1 MRVKKYIVDT
11 MPEAMSQIRHEL
23 GQDAVIVS
31 TKEVRAGGFLGMFR
45 KRCIEVVAAVDE
57 QEKTER
63 TRSTASSLQE
73 TAGAKSYV
81 SSSMARSAYSGKREA
96 LTAVRPAGPRHDSA
110 QTMNRAPTEHSS
122 AAPSPVGVLP
132 YSREEEERQRDLN
145 AFQDAVMQ
153 ARLQEAASA
162 SLPADDGWQSEFN
175 EMKLMMRKVM
185 QRVNH
190 DNWPDSMHEMK
201 QSLLDQGVANELAY
215 RIVQEAWEKC
225 QINRIEQPEISVIR
239 SYVRDIVKEQLQSHE
254 VNGLTSATRIVYM
267 VGPTGVGKTTTIAKL
282 AADQMFHHQRRVGL
296 ITSDTYRIAAVE
308 QLRTYASILNVPIEV
323 ATSPSDTGRALQAL
337 QGCDLILMDTAGR
350 NFRNDM
356 FVNEL
361 NTMLKPL
368 PDSETFLVLSLTSK
382 TEDMM
387 SILERFSRQ
396 RVDRI
401 IFTKADET
409 DTYGS
414 MLNLADRTSI
424 PFSYITTGQNVP
436 DDIKSFHV
444 DEVVRW
450 IVGD

>member
-31 TKEVRAGGFLGMFR
+31 TKEIRAGGFLGMFR

-57 QEKTER
+57 QEKADR
-63 TRSTASSLQE
+63 ARSSVSSLQDA
-73 TAGAKSYV
+73 AGATSYV

-96 LTAVRPAGPRHDSA
+96 LTAARPAGPRHNA
-110 QTMNRAPTEHSS
+110 AKPVNRASEER
-122 AAPSPVGVLP
+122 PSPGSSSVGVLP
-132 YSREEEERQRDLN
+132 HSREEEERRRDVN
-145 AFQDAVMQ
+145 AFQDAVLQ
-153 ARLQEAASA
+153 ARLQEAATA
-162 SLPADDGWQSEFN
+162 SLPADDSWHNEFN

-185 QRVNH
+185 QRVDH
-190 DNWPDSMHEMK
+190 DSWPDSVQEVK
-201 QSLLDQGVANELAY
+201 QNLLDQGVASELAY

-225 QINRIEQPEISVIR
+225 QINRIEHPEQTMLR
-239 SYVRDIVKEQLQSHE
+239 SYVRDIVKEQLQPHE

-323 ATSPSDTGRALQAL
+323 ATSPGDTGRALQAL
-337 QGCDLILMDTAGR
+337 EGCDLILMDTAGR

-382 TEDMM
+382 TEDML
-387 SILERFSRQ
+387 SILNRFSRQ

-414 MLNLADRTSI
+414 MLNLADRISI
-424 PFSYITTGQNVP
+424 PFSYVTTGQNVP
-436 DDIKSFHV
+436 DDIKSFQV
-444 DEVVRW
+444 DEVARW